1 MRILFKLRQF
11 FDTKCLPHYLVIGRG
26 TKEVIGCTCGRQ
38 GKLDV
43 LTEEPEYIFK
53 RCSRRKCP
61 ICNAEEITG
70 Y

>member
-1 MRILFKLRQF
+1 MRILFKLKQF
-11 FDTKCLPHYLVIGRG
+11 WDTKCLPHYLVIGRC
-26 TKEVIGCTCGRQ
+26 TKEVIGCTCGKQ

-43 LTEEPEYIFK
+43 LAEEPGSTFE

-61 ICNAEEITG
+61 ICNEEKIIG

>member
-1 MRILFKLRQF
+1 MAVPFKIRQF
-11 FDTKCLPHYLVIGRG
+11 LDTKYLPHYLVIGHC
-26 TKEVIGCTCGRQ
+26 TKKVIGCTRGKQ

-43 LTEEPEYIFK
+43 LAEEPGSTFK

-61 ICNAEEITG
+61 ICNEEEIIG